1 MEVPYKGIG
10 MNKRDIDTPALL
22 VDLSTMEHN
31 IAVMADFAKRHKV
44 NLRPHIKT
52 HKSTLL
58 AGKQLEAG
66 ASGISCAKLGE
77 AEVMADAGIN
87 NILIT
92 NLLIGSTKIA
102 RLLALAQNAD
112 VIVTVDDY
120 QNATELSAAFQAAG
134 AKLKTIVEVDLG
146 MRRCGVEPGQAALS
160 LAKHVDASPGLRFC
174 GFMGYE
180 GHIQLTVEPEDLPAS
195 VRKEVTP
202 LIETADMARAE
213 GLKVEIVSAG
223 GSISYR
229 ETGKLPGITE
239 IQPGA
244 YIFMDSTYYPRQ
256 TEFERALAVLTTVIS
271 RSQDNYIMVDAGSK
285 SLSQDWGIP
294 EVKDIPDA
302 QIVLLSE
309 EQGKIEF
316 SDSLPKLSVGDKIEI
331 FPSHVCTTVNLHD
344 RYYAIR
350 NDRVE
355 AIWEVEARGKIT

>member
-1 MEVPYKGIG
+1 MKVAYEGIG
-10 MNKRDIDTPALL
+10 MNKWDIDTPALL
-22 VDLSTMEHN
+22 VDLSTMERN
-31 IAVMADFAKRHKV
+31 IAVMADFARRHKV

-52 HKSTLL
+52 HKSTIL
-58 AGKQLEAG
+58 AQKQLEAG
-66 ASGISCAKLGE
+66 ASGIACAKLGE

-87 NILIT
+87 DILIT

-102 RLLALAQNAD
+102 RLLALAQNTD
-112 VIVTVDDY
+112 VIVAVDDY
-120 QNATELSAAFQAAG
+120 QNATELSTAFQAAG
-134 AKLKTIVEVDLG
+134 AKLNTIVEIDVG

-174 GFMGYE
+174 GFTGYE
-180 GHIQLTVEPEDLPAS
+180 GHIQLTVAPEDLPAS
-195 VRKEVTP
+195 TRRELAP
-202 LIETADMARAE
+202 LIATADMARAE

-256 TEFERALAVLTTVIS
+256 TEFERALVVLTTVIS

-294 EVKDIPDA
+294 EVKDIPGA
-302 QIVLLSE
+302 KIVLLSE

-316 SDSLPKLSVGDKIEI
+316 TDSLPKLSVGDKIEI

>member
-1 MEVPYKGIG
+1 
-10 MNKRDIDTPALL
+10 
-22 VDLSTMEHN
+22 
-31 IAVMADFAKRHKV
+31 MA
-44 NLRPHIKT
+44 
-52 HKSTLL
+52 
-58 AGKQLEAG
+58 G
-66 ASGISCAKLGE
+66 
-77 AEVMADAGIN
+77 AGIN
-87 NILIT
+87 NVLIT

-102 RLLALAQNAD
+102 RLLALAQNTD

-120 QNATELSAAFQAAG
+120 QNATELSTAFQAAG
-134 AKLKTIVEVDLG
+134 AKLNTIVEIDLG

-160 LAKHVDASPGLRFC
+160 LAKYVDASPGLRFR

-180 GHIQLTVEPEDLPAS
+180 GHIQLTVEPEDLPAIA
-195 VRKEVTP
+195 RKEVAP

-256 TEFERALAVLTTVIS
+256 TEFERALTVLTTVIS

-316 SDSLPKLSVGDKIEI
+316 SDSLPKFSVGDRIEI

-344 RYYAIR
+344 GYYAIR
-350 NDRVE
+350 NDHVE